1 VSDVPPDLP
10 SQPPP
15 PPPPPP
21 PPLPPA
27 PNGYAPQPA
36 PIGWGMGDVFWGLL
50 GYLVGGVLSALVLI
64 ATGSID
70 SSGSIDDL
78 SPWLVAV
85 SLIGGWLGFV
95 GWPVVA
101 TYSKGQRSLARD
113 FGLEVRWV
121 DTGWGL
127 LGGVAALV
135 LSVVAG
141 VLWQALSGDD
151 APSNADF
158 LPDDPG
164 LVGALV
170 LVLFVAVL
178 TPIAEELFFRGLF
191 LRAAGRKWGLPIGVV
206 VSSIVFGLFHFEG
219 SPAHGIFIV
228 AVTALY
234 GSVFALLVVRAEGRL
249 GPAIVAHAC
258 VNGVGVLTLLLG

>member
-1 VSDVPPDLP
+1 
-10 SQPPP
+10 
-15 PPPPPP
+15 
-21 PPLPPA
+21 
-27 PNGYAPQPA
+27 
-36 PIGWGMGDVFWGLL
+36 MGDVFWGLL
-50 GYLVGGVLSALVLI
+50 LYLAGGVLSAVVLL

-70 SSGSIDDL
+70 SSGTIDDL

-85 SLIGGWLGFV
+85 TLLGGWFGFV

-101 TYSKGQRSLARD
+101 SYVKGQRSLARD
-113 FGLEVRWV
+113 FGLDVRWV
-121 DTGWGL
+121 DVGWGV
-127 LGGVAALV
+127 LGGVVALG
-135 LSVVAG
+135 LSVAAG
-141 VLWQALSGDD
+141 LLWQGLSGDD

-164 LVGALV
+164 VVGALV

-191 LRAAGRKWGLPIGVV
+191 LRAAGRKWGLPIGVA
-206 VSSIVFGLFHFEG
+206 VSSFVFGCFHFEG
-219 SPAHGIFIV
+219 SVVHGIFIV
-228 AVTALY
+228 VVTAIY

-258 VNGVGVLTLLLG
+258 VNGVGVIALLAS